1 MGYAGKACVKI
12 VLSAIE
18 ILLFQVTFPKVS
30 FSSLL
35 QNLVDLAGSER
46 AAQTGAEGNGNS

>member
-1 MGYAGKACVKI
+1 MGYADKPCVKI
-12 VLSAIE
+12 VPSVIG
-18 ILLFQVTFPKVS
+18 ILFQVTLPKVS
-30 FSSLL
+30 FSSIL